1 MRVQAGA
8 RWWMECS
15 YVSDGRWNMSFDEDS
30 RPTHFVFQFPS
41 EDVPATEPIVR
52 HESSFGQLSKAN
64 CFDSINFRPNKSLK
78 RNESTM
84 CIKRTLKAKH
94 SSRWF
99 KIASESRF
107 SFCAEFLWKLLYNF
121 FCRLLSF
128 ASDTRP
134 HTRNDVKDDGNKS
147 RQKLLTAF
155 GGGDMLEA
163 LRIEKLRDAKSS
175 GVGWVRLFSDYCE
188 CFFLIQQG
196 LFVE

>member
-1 MRVQAGA
+1 MTCESRLAKHKKQSFA
-8 RWWMECS
+8 MQCECS
-15 YVSDGRWNMSFDEDS
+15 RLELDDGWNALMSPMDVEICRLTRTRTDS
-30 RPTHFVFQFPS
+30 FFFQFPS

-107 SFCAEFLWKLLYNF
+107 SFCAEFL
-121 FCRLLSF
+121 
-128 ASDTRP
+128 
-134 HTRNDVKDDGNKS
+134 
-147 RQKLLTAF
+147 
-155 GGGDMLEA
+155 
-163 LRIEKLRDAKSS
+163 
-175 GVGWVRLFSDYCE
+175 
-188 CFFLIQQG
+188 
-196 LFVE
+196 

>member
-1 MRVQAGA
+1 
-8 RWWMECS
+8 
-15 YVSDGRWNMSFDEDS
+15 MSFDEDS
-30 RPTHFVFQFPS
+30 RPTHFFQFPS

-99 KIASESRF
+99 KIASRF
-107 SFCAEFLWKLLYNF
+107 VLNFYENFCTIF

-175 GVGWVRLFSDYCE
+175 GVG
-188 CFFLIQQG
+188 
-196 LFVE
+196 